1 MKIKRNIFIVG
12 IYVCLL
18 TGSVIGCAKTSDS
31 VSETVKL
38 EPYYENDAKK
48 SSVYENLM
56 LVELGNEEISI
67 KTYLPMDDKMKQD
80 EMSASSEKDGVSVEL
95 ALLVETEKNTAG
107 NIMEEVYKKEKD
119 RISKLEN
126 VQDFKVYDLA
136 EYDGYWMLEMDYNLY
151 DGKGVLYPCISIIKL
166 DELDEGFL
174 LSSIIRVDNS
184 TANENTSS
192 VLKETIDVFG
202 INME

>member
-12 IYVCLL
+12 IYVYLL

>member
-1 MKIKRNIFIVG
+1 LKIKRNMSIVG
-12 IYVCLL
+12 ICACILS
-18 TGSVIGCAKTSDS
+18 GSIIGCAKATVP

-48 SSVYENLM
+48 TSIYENLI
-56 LVELGNEEISI
+56 LVELGNEDISI
-67 KTYLPMDDKMKQD
+67 KTYLPIDDKMKQD

-95 ALLVETEKNTAG
+95 SLLAETEKKNAG
-107 NIMEEVYKKEKD
+107 NIMEEVYKKEKE

-126 VQDFKVYDLA
+126 IQDFKVYDLE
-136 EYDGYWMLEMDYNLY
+136 EYDGYWMLEMDYSLH
-151 DGKGVLYPCISIIKL
+151 DGNGTLYPCISIIKL

-184 TANENTSS
+184 TANENTGS
-192 VLKETIDVFG
+192 VLKETMDVYG
-202 INME
+202 IHMK